1 MSFMQNV
8 VGQMI
13 GSMSPEERSQAVA
26 EVASQ
31 ALGQMEPG
39 ERAALAHHLLT
50 MLVESLDTDTRRELV
65 RSLGQQLGTTAGQ

>member
-13 GSMSPEERSQAVA
+13 GNMSPEERSQAVA
-26 EVASQ
+26 EVTSQ
-31 ALGQMEPG
+31 GLGQMEPS
-39 ERAALAHHLLT
+39 ERAALAQHLLT
-50 MLVESLDTDTRRELV
+50 MLVDSVDADARRELV